1 MAAPQVF
8 WLDEGYD
15 REHASD
21 GVSRYAAEVRE
32 RSGEFA
38 AEDGVVRAAPQGE
51 VLLSFLADDRDRAQ
65 PKGPPE
71 LDRGGSDAS
80 RGAMHQQGVP
90 RLRVCPPGQR
100 EQCGQVV
107 QGAAAP
113 ASKLMPSGNGS
124 TLAGGTDT
132 TSCQQP

>member
-1 MAAPQVF
+1 MDCPFTDQVAH
-8 WLDEGYD
+8 
-15 REHASD
+15 R
-21 GVSRYAAEVRE
+21 
-32 RSGEFA
+32 GEPA
-38 AEDGVVRAAPQGE
+38 TAEDGVVRAALQGE
-51 VLLSFLADDRDRAQ
+51 VFLSFLADDRDRAQ
-65 PKGPPE
+65 PEGPPE

-80 RGAMHQQGVP
+80 RGAMHQRGVP
-90 RLRVCPPGQR
+90 RLRVYPPGQR

-132 TSCQQP
+132 TSCQHP